1 MPAQDGCSAHGLLYL
16 AAVRDDWCHQEH
28 CQPCLDVGL
37 SAWELACHAL
47 LSTVF
52 AGQGLFALPVDDRPR
67 PSQTVASGTQRA
79 RCTTRPVGTSQER
92 RCHWVSPGW
101 NKARHTLPSGGPSAT
116 FLTCVFSSHHFS
128 SYPASSRSDV
138 PSLCPAR
145 ASSSRS
151 QRAMWPTIT
160 FTLSDL
166 PRTVRGHPLA
176 SAGVCGGCYSL
187 SYSRVKGLRWLLG
200 AARYRT
206 RIARRITSLAW
217 REAVTPT

>member
-16 AAVRDDWCHQEH
+16 AAVRDDWCHQER

-37 SAWELACHAL
+37 SAWELACHAF

-101 NKARHTLPSGGPSAT
+101 NKAGHPLPCGRSSAT
-116 FLTCVFSSHHFS
+116 FLTCVFSSQHFS
-128 SYPASSRSDV
+128 SYPASSHGDV
-138 PSLCPAR
+138 PSLCPASITSRYDAWSISGLRAR

-151 QRAMWPTIT
+151 QVPVRATYSSPRVR
-160 FTLSDL
+160 L
-166 PRTVRGHPLA
+166 PRTPRRKPLETVPRPSILLTA
-176 SAGVCGGCYSL
+176 TVSANFYTEV
-187 SYSRVKGLRWLLG
+187 
-200 AARYRT
+200 T
-206 RIARRITSLAW
+206 
-217 REAVTPT
+217 AV